1 MISNNEIINRFD
13 VLYNNT
19 MSNQAP
25 SLDAYEMSVFFN
37 KAQLEVLKNHL
48 NPKGNKYGEGF
59 DGSAKRQIDFSS
71 LIHKETLWFPEN
83 IAQDGYNSN
92 STLLSNEVVGDT
104 YNKVL
109 SIVNESICVLKKSDY
124 SLIFVYI
131 NDFVKFLT
139 DFDSI
144 PTIDSLTGLITFA
157 LPLNDNHPIKLK
169 ATELYD
175 RVTEILFMPDN
186 TNEQKQVKQKAWND
200 FIEELNRGLDIK
212 SVIEFLGLSSLFI
225 NKVVVPINNVEY
237 DTLMSRPYKFPPRS
251 QAWRLIGNNASE
263 FIIPLDEVPVQYR
276 LRYVKIPAEVNL
288 ASDVSPEIPEAL
300 IDEVLQR
307 AVELAKNAWEGN
319 LETTKA
325 LGERSE

>member
-48 NPKGNKYGEGF
+48 NPKGNRYGEGF

-71 LIHKETLWFPEN
+71 LTDETLLRPNGTCEFCINATRFPAPTDILSVLNEYAVFN
-83 IAQDGYNSN
+83 AKVYDSDG
-92 STLLSNEVVGDT
+92 NEHLVRTILVG
-104 YNKVL
+104 
-109 SIVNESICVLKKSDY
+109 I
-124 SLIFVYI
+124 
-131 NDFVKFLT
+131 
-139 DFDSI
+139 
-144 PTIDSLTGLITFA
+144 
-157 LPLNDNHPIKLK
+157 
-169 ATELYD
+169 
-175 RVTEILFMPDN
+175 
-186 TNEQKQVKQKAWND
+186 
-200 FIEELNRGLDIK
+200 
-212 SVIEFLGLSSLFI
+212 
-225 NKVVVPINNVEY
+225 PINHVEY

-251 QAWRLIGNNASE
+251 QAWRMYIGNN
-263 FIIPLDEVPVQYR
+263 FEVISAIGDNLEEYHV
-276 LRYVKIPAEVNL
+276 RYVRKPKEVNL
-288 ASDVSPEIPEAL
+288 GNNNDIPEIPEAL

-307 AVELAKNAWEGN
+307 AVELAKNSWEGN

>member
-71 LIHKETLWFPEN
+71 LTDETLLRPNGTCEFCINATRFP
-83 IAQDGYNSN
+83 APTD
-92 STLLSNEVVGDT
+92 
-104 YNKVL
+104 VL
-109 SIVNESICVLKKSDY
+109 SVLNEYAVFNAKVYDSD
-124 SLIFVYI
+124 
-131 NDFVKFLT
+131 
-139 DFDSI
+139 
-144 PTIDSLTGLITFA
+144 G
-157 LPLNDNHPIKLK
+157 
-169 ATELYD
+169 
-175 RVTEILFMPDN
+175 
-186 TNEQKQVKQKAWND
+186 NEHLVRTTLVG
-200 FIEELNRGLDIK
+200 I
-212 SVIEFLGLSSLFI
+212 
-225 NKVVVPINNVEY
+225 PINHVEY

-251 QAWRLIGNNASE
+251 QAWRMYIGNN
-263 FIIPLDEVPVQYR
+263 FEVISAIGDNLEEYHV
-276 LRYVKIPAEVNL
+276 RYVRKPKEVNL
-288 ASDVSPEIPEAL
+288 GNNNDIPEIPEAL

-307 AVELAKNAWEGN
+307 AVELAKNSWEGN